1 MDFGCVDP
9 TVDTYKTKKSRKE
22 KGVAA
27 DKYGRSKS
35 GGENGYLNT
44 IKKKKL
50 PLHYQGFITESYGAF
65 GTEAWSFI
73 NKVAKIEAGGGDPFA
88 YSPWGRPDW
97 KRHFILSI
105 GFAIQRGNAAM
116 LVRSDLRRRT
126 NSRSFRTS
134 GPRY

>member
-1 MDFGCVDP
+1 MVNIPGSFDDQP
-9 TVDTYKTKKSRKE
+9 TRARVC
-22 KGVAA
+22 KGVCPTR
-27 DKYGRSKS
+27 GVF
-35 GGENGYLNT
+35 YLNT